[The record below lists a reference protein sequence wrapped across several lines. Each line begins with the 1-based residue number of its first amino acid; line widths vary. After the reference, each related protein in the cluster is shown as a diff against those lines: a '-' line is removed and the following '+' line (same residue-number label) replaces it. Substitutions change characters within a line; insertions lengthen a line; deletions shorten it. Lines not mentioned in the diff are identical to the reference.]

1 MIKRG
6 DIYYIRDTRQ
16 SVGSEQRA
24 DRPAVIVS
32 NNINNKHS
40 GVFEVVYMTTQPK
53 TDLPTHFII
62 ASALKPSTVLCEQI
76 SSVYEERIGEWIGT
90 LTPDEMKT
98 LDQCLAVSIGIKADA
113 QPAEEIE
120 SLRQQLEEL
129 EKGNK
134 EFQEIMLYQKTEGEN
149 LRQQLTEAEARQQTA
164 EKQAATYKEMYEFLL
179 SKQLGA

>member
-1 MIKRG
+1 MIKLG

-32 NNINNKHS
+32 NNTNNKHS
-40 GVFEVVYMTTQPK
+40 GVYEVVYMTTQPK

-98 LDQCLAVSIGIKADA
+98 LDQCLAVSIGIKAAGNTEDT
-113 QPAEEIE
+113 E
-120 SLRQQLEEL
+120 SLRQQLE
-129 EKGNK
+129 
-134 EFQEIMLYQKTEGEN
+134 T
-149 LRQQLTEAEARQQTA
+149 AEAKLAEIGAQLWTA
-164 EKQAATYKEMYEFLL
+164 ESQRQTYKEMYEFLL

>member
-32 NNINNKHS
+32 NNTNNKHS
-40 GVFEVVYMTTQPK
+40 NVFEVVYMTTQPK

-98 LDQCLAVSIGIKADA
+98 LDQCLAVSVGIKAAGNTEDT
-113 QPAEEIE
+113 E
-120 SLRQQLEEL
+120 SLRQQLE
-129 EKGNK
+129 
-134 EFQEIMLYQKTEGEN
+134 T
-149 LRQQLTEAEARQQTA
+149 AEAKLAEIGAQLWTA
-164 EKQAATYKEMYEFLL
+164 ESQRQTYKEMYEFLL

>member
-32 NNINNKHS
+32 NNTNNKHS
-40 GVFEVVYMTTQPK
+40 GVYEVVYMTTQPK

-62 ASALKPSTVLCEQI
+62 ASELKPSTVLCEQI

-98 LDQCLAVSIGIKADA
+98 LDQCLAVSIGIKAAGNTEDT
-113 QPAEEIE
+113 E
-120 SLRQQLEEL
+120 SLRQQLE
-129 EKGNK
+129 
-134 EFQEIMLYQKTEGEN
+134 T
-149 LRQQLTEAEARQQTA
+149 AEAKLAEIGAQLWTA
-164 EKQAATYKEMYEFLL
+164 ESQRQTYKEMYEFLL

>member
-32 NNINNKHS
+32 NNTNNKHS

-113 QPAEEIE
+113 QPAEDTE
-120 SLRQQLEEL
+120 S
-129 EKGNK
+129 
-134 EFQEIMLYQKTEGEN
+134 

>member
-32 NNINNKHS
+32 NNTNNKHS
-40 GVFEVVYMTTQPK
+40 GVYEVVYMTTQPK

-98 LDQCLAVSIGIKADA
+98 LDQCLAVSIGIKAAGNTEDT
-113 QPAEEIE
+113 E
-120 SLRQQLEEL
+120 SLRQQLETAEYR
-129 EKGNK
+129 KRNCGNK
-134 EFQEIMLYQKTEGEN
+134 ARESGSGKFGKSFKRCEKYKKEVRKIKKN
-149 LRQQLTEAEARQQTA
+149 LEV
-164 EKQAATYKEMYEFLL
+164 MN
-179 SKQLGA
+179 G

>member
-6 DIYYIRDTRQ
+6 DIYYIRVTRQ

-32 NNINNKHS
+32 NNTNNKHS
-40 GVFEVVYMTTQPK
+40 GVYEVVYMTTQPK

-98 LDQCLAVSIGIKADA
+98 LDQCLAVSIGIKAAGNTEDT
-113 QPAEEIE
+113 E
-120 SLRQQLEEL
+120 SLRQQLE
-129 EKGNK
+129 
-134 EFQEIMLYQKTEGEN
+134 T
-149 LRQQLTEAEARQQTA
+149 AEAKLAEIGAQLWTA
-164 EKQAATYKEMYEFLL
+164 ESQRQTYKEMYEFLL

>member
-32 NNINNKHS
+32 NNTNNKHS
-40 GVFEVVYMTTQPK
+40 GVYEVVYMTTQPK

-98 LDQCLAVSIGIKADA
+98 LDQCLAVSIGIKAA
-113 QPAEEIE
+113 CSA
-120 SLRQQLEEL
+120 
-129 EKGNK
+129 
-134 EFQEIMLYQKTEGEN
+134 
-149 LRQQLTEAEARQQTA
+149 
-164 EKQAATYKEMYEFLL
+164 
-179 SKQLGA
+179 

>member
-32 NNINNKHS
+32 NNTNNKHS

-98 LDQCLAVSIGIKADA
+98 LDQCLAVSIGIKAAGNTEDT
-113 QPAEEIE
+113 E
-120 SLRQQLEEL
+120 SLRQQLE
-129 EKGNK
+129 
-134 EFQEIMLYQKTEGEN
+134 I
-149 LRQQLTEAEARQQTA
+149 AEAKLAEIGAQLWTA
-164 EKQAATYKEMYEFLL
+164 ESQRQTYKEMYEFLL
-179 SKQLGA
+179 NKRLKE

>member
-32 NNINNKHS
+32 NNTNNKHS
-40 GVFEVVYMTTQPK
+40 SVYEVVYMTTQPK

-98 LDQCLAVSIGIKADA
+98 LDQCLAVSIGIKAAGNTEDT
-113 QPAEEIE
+113 E
-120 SLRQQLEEL
+120 SLRQQLE
-129 EKGNK
+129 
-134 EFQEIMLYQKTEGEN
+134 T
-149 LRQQLTEAEARQQTA
+149 AEAKLAEIGAQLWTA
-164 EKQAATYKEMYEFLL
+164 ESQRQTYKEMYEFLL

>member
-32 NNINNKHS
+32 NNTNNKHS
-40 GVFEVVYMTTQPK
+40 GVYEVVYMTTQPK

-98 LDQCLAVSIGIKADA
+98 LDQCLAVSIGIKAAGNTEDT
-113 QPAEEIE
+113 E
-120 SLRQQLEEL
+120 SLRQQLE
-129 EKGNK
+129 
-134 EFQEIMLYQKTEGEN
+134 T
-149 LRQQLTEAEARQQTA
+149 AEAKLAEIGAQLWTA
-164 EKQAATYKEMYEFLL
+164 ESQRQTYKEMYEF
-179 SKQLGA
+179 QIGRAHV

>member
-16 SVGSEQRA
+16 SIGSEQRA

-32 NNINNKHS
+32 NNTNNKHS
-40 GVFEVVYMTTQPK
+40 GVYEVVYMTTQPK

-113 QPAEEIE
+113 QPAEDTE
-120 SLRQQLEEL
+120 S
-129 EKGNK
+129 
-134 EFQEIMLYQKTEGEN
+134 
-149 LRQQLTEAEARQQTA
+149 LRQQLTEAEERQQAA
-164 EKQAATYKEMYEFLL
+164 EKQIQTYKEMYEFLL

>member
-32 NNINNKHS
+32 NNTNNKHS
-40 GVFEVVYMTTQPK
+40 NVFEVVYMTTQPK

-62 ASALKPSTVLCEQI
+62 TSALRPSTVLCEQI

-90 LTPDEMKT
+90 LTPEEMKA
-98 LDQCLAVSIGIKADA
+98 LDQCLKVSIGIKAE
-113 QPAEEIE
+113 PAGGTE
-120 SLRQQLEEL
+120 SLQQQL
-129 EKGNK
+129 KD
-134 EFQEIMLYQKTEGEN
+134 
-149 LRQQLTEAEARQQTA
+149 AEARQQAA

>member
-32 NNINNKHS
+32 NNTNNKHS
-40 GVFEVVYMTTQPK
+40 GVYEVVYMTTQPK

-98 LDQCLAVSIGIKADA
+98 LDQCLAVSIGIKAA
-113 QPAEEIE
+113 
-120 SLRQQLEEL
+120 
-129 EKGNK
+129 GN
-134 EFQEIMLYQKTEGEN
+134 TEDTEN
-149 LRQQLTEAEARQQTA
+149 LRQQLETTEAKLAEMGAQLWTA
-164 EKQAATYKEMYEFLL
+164 ESQRQTYKEMYEFLL

>member
-24 DRPAVIVS
+24 DRPAVIIS
-32 NNINNKHS
+32 NNENNRHS
-40 GVFEVVYMTTQPK
+40 AVYEVVYMTTQPK
-53 TDLPTHFII
+53 TDLPTHFITT
-62 ASALKPSTVLCEQI
+62 SALRPSTVLCEQI
-76 SSVYEERIGEWIGT
+76 SSVYEDRIGEWIGT
-90 LTPDEMKT
+90 LTPEEIKA
-98 LDQCLAVSIGIKADA
+98 LDQCLKVSIGIKADA

-149 LRQQLTEAEARQQTA
+149 LRQQLTEAEAQQQAA

>member
-16 SVGSEQRA
+16 SIGSEQRA
-24 DRPAVIVS
+24 DRPAVIIS
-32 NNINNKHS
+32 NNENNRHS
-40 GVFEVVYMTTQPK
+40 AVYEVVYMTTQPK
-53 TDLPTHFII
+53 TDLPTHFITT
-62 ASALKPSTVLCEQI
+62 SALRPSTVLCEQI

-98 LDQCLAVSIGIKADA
+98 LDQCLAVSIGIKAAGNTEDT
-113 QPAEEIE
+113 E
-120 SLRQQLEEL
+120 S
-129 EKGNK
+129 
-134 EFQEIMLYQKTEGEN
+134 

>member
-6 DIYYIRDTRQ
+6 DIYDIRDTRQ

-32 NNINNKHS
+32 NNTNNKHS
-40 GVFEVVYMTTQPK
+40 GVYEVVYMTTQPK

-98 LDQCLAVSIGIKADA
+98 LDQCLAVSIGIKAAGNTEDT
-113 QPAEEIE
+113 E
-120 SLRQQLEEL
+120 SLRQQLE
-129 EKGNK
+129 
-134 EFQEIMLYQKTEGEN
+134 T
-149 LRQQLTEAEARQQTA
+149 AEAKLAEIGAQLWTA
-164 EKQAATYKEMYEFLL
+164 ESQRQTYKEMYEFLL